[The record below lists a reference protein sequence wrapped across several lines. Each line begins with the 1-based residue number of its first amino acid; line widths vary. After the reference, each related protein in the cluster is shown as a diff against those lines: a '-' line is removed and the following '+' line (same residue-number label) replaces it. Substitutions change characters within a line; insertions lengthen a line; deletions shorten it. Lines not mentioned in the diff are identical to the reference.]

1 MTDLELAA
9 LRAEH
14 IGLGREIERIDLDI
28 AALARC
34 YGRRPTAATASIH
47 LQGIVICTAERDAVE
62 AEWSSIA
69 FDLFAKTEVRITPET
84 LRVWFADDL
93 TSAAS

>member
-1 MTDLELAA
+1 MPPTPTRRLLDLALDGELDAFVA
-9 LRAEH
+9 TRRAR
-14 IGLGREIERIDLDI
+14 GD
-28 AALARC
+28 
-34 YGRRPTAATASIH
+34 S
-47 LQGIVICTAERDAVE
+47 
-62 AEWSSIA
+62 WSSIA